1 MARHP
6 RSLALAIVVLVVG
19 ASAVGCVPQTT
30 VRAQNEPVKV
40 APNAATLVLVYPPV
54 ADEGAPAMPL
64 LQRNGRGVWFR
75 FTVGT
80 AQPIA
85 DLDAGKYSV
94 VRLPPGAHTI
104 VAAAWACT
112 VGDCGVAVLDALVAP
127 NKLYVV
133 RLGFKPQV
141 TLEPIV
147 GYDLTALSRY
157 QRLSLD
163 PFRESHWILDSGSRR
178 QIVADGVSAI
188 RQSGRRTFLAD

>member
-1 MARHP
+1 M
-6 RSLALAIVVLVVG
+6 
-19 ASAVGCVPQTT
+19 
-30 VRAQNEPVKV
+30 
-40 APNAATLVLVYPPV
+40 
-54 ADEGAPAMPL
+54 
-64 LQRNGRGVWFR
+64 
-75 FTVGT
+75 
-80 AQPIA
+80 
-85 DLDAGKYSV
+85 
-94 VRLPPGAHTI
+94 
-104 VAAAWACT
+104 
-112 VGDCGVAVLDALVAP
+112 LDALVAP
-127 NKLYVV
+127 NKVYVV